1 MFGKVSLEFEEFME
15 VFGHIALHP
24 DRTQK
29 LSFSKISIFLVFNG
43 CFVSSSLAAPVV
55 SVFLAIWAL

>member
-1 MFGKVSLEFEEFME
+1 MFGKVSLEFEEFLV
-15 VFGHIALHP
+15 VFGRIALHP

-43 CFVSSSLAAPVV
+43 CFVSSSLAA
-55 SVFLAIWAL
+55 FRAEFDFYG